1 MSSRLKRW
9 LFGAPRDIQDPST
22 YHAISL
28 IALLAWV
35 GLGAD
40 GLSSSAYGPDEA
52 FRALGSHTY
61 LAIVLALATAVTVFI
76 ISFSYSHIIKHFP
89 YGGGG
94 YVVASKLLGPSFG
107 VISGSAL
114 IVDYILTVSVSIASG
129 ADQVFS
135 VLPGHWAQYKLVV
148 EALVIIVLVIMN
160 LRGVKESVTILAPVF
175 ALFIVCHAI
184 VIFGGIFS
192 HLFEIPRVVSEV
204 KTGFSTGYQ
213 TVGLLGMLA
222 IFARAYSMGG
232 GTYTGIEA
240 VSNGLQIMREP
251 KVETGRKTMTY
262 MSISLALTAGGI
274 LLCYLLFSVFPQEG
288 KTMNAVLLENF
299 SGSWMPFGIPLGHG
313 FVVVTLATEAALLF
327 VAAQAGFIDG
337 PRVMANMAIDSW
349 LPHRFSQL
357 SDRLTTQDGIVLVGG
372 ASIVTLLYT
381 GGNITALVTMYSIN
395 VFVTFS
401 LSQLA
406 MCRFWISKRHQSKSE
421 AEAQGEWK
429 KNLAIYVIA
438 FALCFTILAMVIYEK
453 FAEGGWM
460 TLAITSGFVLLCIF
474 IRRHYHRVYANLK
487 RLDEIMNALPEE
499 PIGGEPSPV
508 NPKEQTA
515 ILMVGGYGGLGIHAL
530 LTVQRLFPD
539 YFRNFIFVSVGVI
552 DSAAMKGHEEVEH
565 IRQKTEESLKHY
577 VALARRLG
585 LSADYRMSVGTEA
598 VDEAIKICQS
608 VVKEF
613 PQSICF
619 AGKLIFEQERWYQR
633 LLHNETAFQIQRR
646 LQFAGLNGMV
656 LPVRV
661 MTGVPS

>member
-1 MSSRLKRW
+1 MSSRWKRW
-9 LFGAPRDIQDPST
+9 IFGAPRNLSDPKT
-22 YHAISL
+22 YHSISL
-28 IALLAWV
+28 VALLAWV

-40 GLSSSAYGPDEA
+40 GLSSASYGPDEA

-61 LAIVLALATAVTVFI
+61 LAIILAIATALTVVI
-76 ISFSYSHIIKHFP
+76 ISISYTHLIKQFP

-94 YVVASKLLGPSFG
+94 YMVATKLLGPNVG

-135 VLPGHWAQYKLVV
+135 VLPTHWGQYKLIV
-148 EALVIIVLVIMN
+148 EAIVILLLVIMN
-160 LRGVKESVTILAPVF
+160 LRGVKESVTVLAPVF
-175 ALFIVCHAI
+175 ALFIVCHLI
-184 VIFGGIFS
+184 VIGGGIFS
-192 HLFEIPRVVSEV
+192 HLFEIPRVVAEV
-204 KTGFSTGYQ
+204 KTGFVTGYQ

-222 IFARAYSMGG
+222 ILARAYSMGG

-251 KVETGRKTMTY
+251 KIETGRKTMLY
-262 MSISLALTAGGI
+262 MTVSLAVAVAGI
-274 LLCYLLFSVFPQEG
+274 IICYLLYDVFPEEG
-288 KTMNAVLLENF
+288 KTMNAVLLQNF
-299 SGSWMPFGIPLGHG
+299 SGSWVPFGIPVGHF

-327 VAAQAGFIDG
+327 VAAQAGFIAG
-337 PRVMANMAIDSW
+337 PRVMANMATDSW

-357 SDRLTTQDGIVLVGG
+357 SDRLTIQDGVILVGG
-372 ASIVTLLYT
+372 ASLLTLIYT

-401 LSQLA
+401 ITQLA
-406 MCRFWISKRHQSKSE
+406 MCRFWYNKRKTDPQ
-421 AEAQGEWK
+421 WK
-429 KNLAIYVIA
+429 KNIRVYLV
-438 FALCFTILAMVIYEK
+438 ALILCVSILMMVVYEK
-453 FAEGGWM
+453 FTEGGWM
-460 TLAITSGFVLLCIF
+460 TLGITSLFIGVCFL
-474 IRRHYHRVYANLK
+474 IRRHYRKVQTNLK

-499 PIGGEPSPV
+499 PIGGLPPPV
-508 NPKEQTA
+508 NPREQTA

-539 YFRNFIFVSVGVI
+539 YFKNFIFVSVGVI
-552 DSAAMKGHEEVEH
+552 DSASMQGHEEVEQV
-565 IRQKTEESLKHY
+565 REKTESSLKEY
-577 VALARRLG
+577 VSLAHRLG
-585 LSADYRMSVGTEA
+585 LSADYRMSVGIEA
-598 VDEAIKICQS
+598 VEEAIQICQRVS
-608 VVKEF
+608 KEF

-619 AGKLIFEQERWYQR
+619 AGKLIFEQEKWYQR

-661 MTGVPS
+661 MT